1 MAIRRW
7 TDPATSDRNFYDR
20 YYFRP
25 KVIYRIMKRSLTS
38 TQELR
43 RRYREGKEFLQLR
56 SDRREFA
63 RA

>member
-1 MAIRRW
+1 MVKMVEE
-7 TDPATSDRNFYDR
+7 FYDR

-25 KVIYRIMKRSLTS
+25 KVIFRIVRRSLTS

-56 SDRREFA
+56 SERRRFA